1 MNIFKEKEDFIGIAD
16 LSFEENS
23 FRSLFCL
30 AKNIR
35 TNLEDRGYL
44 MDYYLSI
51 FFKAIRN
58 TSPFGA
64 ADDGF
69 QAVYSYYSMCL
80 DVLKHSEKENT
91 NPLYEKTLAVSNANN
106 SFDLYHLSLIRSNLL
121 YALMVD
127 EYISDAAKE
136 YISHQRSIINGVF
149 DEVQMRQLYDE
160 ISRLVGEPLM
170 ETLNLKLKQKFFMTP
185 YIPLFVQGFAFDL
198 AHRLTTRDI
207 QTSRQII
214 QLVLDSISE

>member
-16 LSFEENS
+16 LSFGENS
-23 FRSLFCL
+23 FRSLFRL
-30 AKNIR
+30 VKQIR
-35 TNLEDRGYL
+35 TKLEDRGYL
-44 MDYYLSI
+44 LDYYLSI

-69 QAVYSYYSMCL
+69 QAVYSYYAVCQ
-80 DVLKHSEKENT
+80 DVLENSEKENSD
-91 NPLYEKTLAVSNANN
+91 PLYEKTLAVSKANN
-106 SFDLYHLSLIRSNLL
+106 SFDSYHLSLIRSNML

-127 EYISDAAKE
+127 EYLADAVKE
-136 YISHQRSIINGVF
+136 YISHQRTAINGVL

-160 ISRLVGEPLM
+160 ISHLVGETLM

-185 YIPLFVQGFAFDL
+185 YISLFVQGFAFDL

-214 QLVLDSISE
+214 QLVLDVMQE